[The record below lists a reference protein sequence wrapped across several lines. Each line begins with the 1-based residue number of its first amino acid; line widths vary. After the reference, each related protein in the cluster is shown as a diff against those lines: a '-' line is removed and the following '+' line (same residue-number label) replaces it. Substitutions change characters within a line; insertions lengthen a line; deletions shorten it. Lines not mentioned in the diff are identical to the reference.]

1 MRTKAIRV
9 YQKLDDWIQVSN
21 KTENDA
27 VEEMCGIIKQAIEE
41 EAKIQD
47 ELRIKFMDFLIDEKI
62 MNYIEPVPEKLPEME
77 EVRRNRFSISQ
88 LTILV
93 EELE

>member
-1 MRTKAIRV
+1 
-9 YQKLDDWIQVSN
+9 
-21 KTENDA
+21 
-27 VEEMCGIIKQAIEE
+27 
-41 EAKIQD
+41 
-47 ELRIKFMDFLIDEKI
+47 MDFLIDEKI